1 MGAAEGG
8 DAQLPPACHV
18 LRTIGTH
25 GHVAS
30 ELLPQQSFF
39 RASKKGRC
47 FYIQDLECLCVG
59 GGNHAHVLENRK
71 EEVEASTG
79 TGVTQS
85 DNQVPA
91 QGGKGQ

>member
-1 MGAAEGG
+1 MEGG

-47 FYIQDLECLCVG
+47 FYIQDLECVWGEWG
-59 GGNHAHVLENRK
+59 GIMPMFWKIERRRWKLPLER
-71 EEVEASTG
+71 E
-79 TGVTQS
+79 
-85 DNQVPA
+85 
-91 QGGKGQ
+91 

>member
-8 DAQLPPACHV
+8 DAQLPPACYV

-47 FYIQDLECLCVG
+47 FYIQDLECLCVCG
-59 GGNHAHVLENRK
+59 GGIMPMFWKIERRRWKLPLEW
-71 EEVEASTG
+71 E
-79 TGVTQS
+79 
-85 DNQVPA
+85 
-91 QGGKGQ
+91 